1 MWLLVRGGVL
11 KLGKV
16 FRAPS
21 WRRLKPLL
29 VGGAA
34 VQLRALA
41 LNMVFLA
48 VTRRTQTLDA
58 TGTLA
63 AAHAITIQL
72 WQLGGVVL
80 FGLSGAAA
88 VMVPSELGKAK
99 GGGKESARS
108 LANRLLAW
116 GLVMGVALGF
126 AQLAFLPLLAVFSP
140 LPEVQKAAVVPSLIG
155 AALQSING
163 LVFIGEGIMQGT
175 GSFKYLAGSTLVA
188 TAGMLLSLDA
198 LAKPVAAG
206 GLGLNGVW
214 ACFFVFNAIRLAAVA
229 LFHFRLGPLA
239 VRNLGRTPPAAS

>member
-1 MWLLVRGGVL
+1 MWLLVKGGVL

-16 FRAPS
+16 FRLPS
-21 WRRLKPLL
+21 WQRLKPLL

-48 VTRRTQTLDA
+48 VTRKTQALDE
-58 TGTLA
+58 TGILA

-80 FGLSGAAA
+80 FGISGAAA
-88 VMVPSELGKAK
+88 VMVPSELGKAN
-99 GGGKESARS
+99 GGKESARA

-116 GLVMGVALGF
+116 GLLTGVALGF
-126 AQLAFLPLLAVFSP
+126 AQLAFLPLLPLFSP
-140 LPEVQKAAVVPSLIG
+140 LPEVQKAAVMPSIIG
-155 AALQSING
+155 AALQTING

-175 GSFKYLAGSTLVA
+175 GSFRFLAGSTLVA

-214 ACFFVFNAIRLAAVA
+214 ACFFVFNVIRLAAVA
-229 LFHFRLGPLA
+229 LFHLKVGPLA
-239 VRNLGRTPPAAS
+239 VRNLGRAPSTAS